1 MFDFCSNE
9 KKLENLHRSL
19 PLPPAGVLAQSG
31 YVLISCSSSLSSNNG
46 STPESFNER
55 LKVSGA
61 ALTGDEEHNIDPK
74 AIARE
79 VSAVNRLGIEVAIVV
94 GGGNISLVDPSGL
107 GAVALTV
114 PLLIVSGIKS
124 ILDFLV
130 MCLLQVVVYTA
141 AS

>member
-1 MFDFCSNE
+1 
-9 KKLENLHRSL
+9 
-19 PLPPAGVLAQSG
+19 
-31 YVLISCSSSLSSNNG
+31 
-46 STPESFNER
+46 

-74 AIARE
+74 VSSFFLFSAIARE

-130 MCLLQVVVYTA
+130 PDECVFFFHRVSTGVIIMNFEFI
-141 AS
+141 S